1 MPRAGRLGLLTLPQR
16 VRDIPMPVVETV
28 AMQGIKSAI
37 SPRLLQALEETI
49 AAGEQAIIFLNRRG
63 YARYWSVATA
73 ISR

>member
-1 MPRAGRLGLLTLPQR
+1 
-16 VRDIPMPVVETV
+16 MPVVETV